1 MYNLAR
7 RALRGGVDAP
17 GCRRRSTF
25 YVGLTQTAKPV
36 PARARLTYLPETLQ
50 AVAGAQSVSIRSDA
64 ESLPA
69 RVKRYF
75 GALDTLDADAVAAF
89 FAVGATV
96 RLPGLAP
103 ILGRAAIRRALVQ
116 FSLDVDDLRHA
127 PVQLWTAGN
136 LSVFEADMTLT
147 FAGRTALAFPVT
159 HIITRASSIRPSTHR
174 MIWVTDSAGLSRH
187 PYHPVGG
194 WPDRRSARE
203 RLSGIPHGGG
213 VVRLRSPADRRV
225 RAAAAG
231 VKGTKGELRS
241 PHAGYASKARVLE
254 DPRRPGGLPHL
265 VQQAALA

>member
-75 GALDTLDADAVAAF
+75 GALDTLDADAVASF

-159 HIITRASSIRPSTHR
+159 HIIRWVDGLIDEARVNVYLESRMAVALSAFDRQRSAGRELRRRAGRGQRASFARP
-174 MIWVTDSAGLSRH
+174 
-187 PYHPVGG
+187 
-194 WPDRRSARE
+194 
-203 RLSGIPHGGG
+203 
-213 VVRLRSPADRRV
+213 
-225 RAAAAG
+225 
-231 VKGTKGELRS
+231 K
-241 PHAGYASKARVLE
+241 RVLE
-254 DPRRPGGLPHL
+254 DPLRPGGLPHL

>member
-36 PARARLTYLPETLQ
+36 PARARLTYLPESLQ
-50 AVAGAQSVSIRSDA
+50 AVAGAQSVSIRSDS

-69 RVKRYF
+69 RVMRDF
-75 GALDTLDADAVAAF
+75 GALDTLDADAVASF

-136 LSVFEADMTLT
+136 LSVFEADKTLT

-159 HIITRASSIRPSTHR
+159 HIIR
-174 MIWVTDSAGLSRH
+174 WVDGLI
-187 PYHPVGG
+187 
-194 WPDRRSARE
+194 DE
-203 RLSGIPHGGG
+203 
-213 VVRLRSPADRRV
+213 
-225 RAAAAG
+225 
-231 VKGTKGELRS
+231 
-241 PHAGYASKARVLE
+241 ARVNVYLE
-254 DPRRPGGLPHL
+254 SRMAVALSAFDRQRTAGCEVRRP
-265 VQQAALA
+265 A